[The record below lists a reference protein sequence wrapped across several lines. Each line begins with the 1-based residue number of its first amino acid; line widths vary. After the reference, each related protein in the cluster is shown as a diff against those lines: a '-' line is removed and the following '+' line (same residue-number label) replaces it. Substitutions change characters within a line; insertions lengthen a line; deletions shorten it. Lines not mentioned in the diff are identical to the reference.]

1 MNRRIL
7 VVNTNRGGSTL
18 VQSKRR
24 KIRRL
29 IIIVIVFIVLV
40 TPFIYLQYKSL
51 LVPENVPLNQPVK
64 EERKETTPKVSPQD
78 MVNLAEFIPGIQ
90 VDLRYATPNN
100 FTGAI
105 IYDDDTAYLRRGTAE
120 KLKAAQ
126 AEFDAH
132 GYTIK
137 IWDAYRPPAA
147 QFKLW
152 EKVPD
157 ARFVINPH
165 KGYSYHSR
173 GVAVDITLVDEKG
186 QELIMPTGFDN
197 FTARA
202 DRDYSDLDQELAT
215 NARFLEEIMKKH
227 GFDSIFYEWWH
238 FIDSDKDDYPIY
250 EPD

>member
-1 MNRRIL
+1 MQSNNQRRR
-7 VVNTNRGGSTL
+7 TW
-18 VQSKRR
+18 
-24 KIRRL
+24 RL
-29 IIIVIVFIVLV
+29 IIIAIVLIVLV
-40 TPFIYLQYKSL
+40 TPFLYLQYKSL
-51 LVPENVPLNQPVK
+51 LRQENVLPEQPLR
-64 EERKETTPKVSPQD
+64 EETKETTPKVSPQD

-105 IYDDDTAYLRRGTAE
+105 IYDDNTAYLRRGTAE

-126 AEFDAH
+126 AEFASH

-137 IWDAYRPPAA
+137 VWDAYRPPAA

-157 ARFVINPH
+157 ARFVINPR

-173 GVAVDITLVDEKG
+173 GVAVDITLVDKKG

-197 FTARA
+197 FTALA
-202 DRDYSDLDQELAT
+202 DRDYNDLDQETAA
-215 NARFLEEIMKKH
+215 NACFLEEIMVKH
-227 GFDSIFYEWWH
+227 GFSSIYYEWWH
-238 FIDSDKDDYPIY
+238 FIDNDRDEYPVY
-250 EPD
+250 EPE

>member
-1 MNRRIL
+1 M
-7 VVNTNRGGSTL
+7 
-18 VQSKRR
+18 VQSSNPQR
-24 KIRRL
+24 KTWRL
-29 IIIVIVFIVLV
+29 IIIAIVFIVLV
-40 TPFIYLQYKSL
+40 TTFFYLQYKSL
-51 LVPENVPLNQPVK
+51 LRQENVLPEQPLQK
-64 EERKETTPKVSPQD
+64 ETEETTPKVSPQD
-78 MVNLAEFIPGIQ
+78 MVNLAEFIPRIQ

-100 FTGAI
+100 FTSAI

-126 AEFDAH
+126 AEFVTH

-137 IWDAYRPPAA
+137 VWDAYRPPAA

-186 QELIMPTGFDN
+186 QEVIMPTGFDD
-197 FTARA
+197 FTARV
-202 DRDYSDLDQELAT
+202 DRDYSDLDQETAA
-215 NARFLEEIMKKH
+215 NARFLEEIMVKH
-227 GFDSIFYEWWH
+227 GFSSIYYEWWH
-238 FIDSDKDDYPIY
+238 FIDSNKDKYPVY
-250 EPD
+250 EPDN

>member
-1 MNRRIL
+1 M
-7 VVNTNRGGSTL
+7 
-18 VQSKRR
+18 VQSSQRR
-24 KIRRL
+24 KTWLL
-29 IIIVIVFIVLV
+29 IIIAIVLIVLV
-40 TPFIYLQYKSL
+40 TPFLYLQYKSL
-51 LVPENVPLNQPVK
+51 LRQENALPEQPIH
-64 EERKETTPKVSPQD
+64 EETKETTPKFSSQD
-78 MVNLAEFIPGIQ
+78 MVNLAEFIPGIE

-126 AEFDAH
+126 AEFATYD
-132 GYTIK
+132 YTIK
-137 IWDAYRPPAA
+137 VWDAYRPPAA

-173 GVAVDITLVDEKG
+173 GVAVDITLVDKNG
-186 QELIMPTGFDN
+186 QEVVMPTGFDD

-202 DRDYSDLDQELAT
+202 DRDYGDLDSETEAR
-215 NARFLEEIMKKH
+215 ARFLEEIMLKH
-227 GFDSIFYEWWH
+227 GFNSIHYEWWH

-250 EPD
+250 EPE

>member
-1 MNRRIL
+1 MQSNNQRRR
-7 VVNTNRGGSTL
+7 TW
-18 VQSKRR
+18 
-24 KIRRL
+24 RL
-29 IIIVIVFIVLV
+29 IIAIILIVLV
-40 TPFIYLQYKSL
+40 TPFLYLQYKSL
-51 LVPENVPLNQPVK
+51 LRQENTLPEQSLQ
-64 EERKETTPKVSPQD
+64 EETKVTPKVSPLD
-78 MVNLAEFIPGIQ
+78 MVNLAEFIPEIQ
-90 VDLRYATPNN
+90 IDLRYATPNN

-105 IYDDDTAYLRRGTAE
+105 IYEDDIAYLRRGTAE

-126 AEFDAH
+126 AEFVTH

-137 IWDAYRPPAA
+137 VWDAYRPPAA

-173 GVAVDITLVDEKG
+173 GVAVDVTLVDEKG
-186 QELIMPTGFDN
+186 REVIMPTGFDD

-202 DRDYSDLDQELAT
+202 NRDYSDLDQETAA
-215 NARFLEEIMKKH
+215 NARFLEEIMVKH
-227 GFDSIFYEWWH
+227 GFSSIYYEWWH
-238 FIDSDKDDYPIY
+238 FIDSDKDKYPVY

>member
-1 MNRRIL
+1 M
-7 VVNTNRGGSTL
+7 
-18 VQSKRR
+18 VQSRHQRSKTRH
-24 KIRRL
+24 L
-29 IIIVIVFIVLV
+29 IIIFIVFIVITTSFL
-40 TPFIYLQYKSL
+40 YLQYRPFLHEPFYGLKEEP
-51 LVPENVPLNQPVK
+51 VPEEPLKK
-64 EERKETTPKVSPQD
+64 EAKETPKVSPQD

-100 FTGAI
+100 FTGTV
-105 IYDDDTAYLRRGTAE
+105 IYDNNTAYLRRGTAE

-126 AEFDAH
+126 AEFATH

-137 IWDAYRPPAA
+137 VWDAYRPPAA

-173 GVAVDITLVDEKG
+173 GAAVDITLIDKNG
-186 QELIMPTGFDN
+186 QEVIMPTGFDD

-202 DRDYSDLDQELAT
+202 DRNYSDLDQESAA
-215 NARFLEEIMKKH
+215 NARFLEEIMVKH
-227 GFDSIFYEWWH
+227 GFKSIHYEWWH
-238 FIDSDKDDYPIY
+238 FIDSDKDKYPVY
-250 EPD
+250 DPD

>member
-1 MNRRIL
+1 M
-7 VVNTNRGGSTL
+7 VQTNNPQRKTL
-18 VQSKRR
+18 
-24 KIRRL
+24 RL
-29 IIIVIVFIVLV
+29 IIMFILLTVLV
-40 TPFIYLQYKSL
+40 TSFLYLHNKPFLKQKNEPFYGLQEEP
-51 LVPENVPLNQPVK
+51 VPEEPLREN
-64 EERKETTPKVSPQD
+64 RKETTPKVSPHD
-78 MVNLAEFIPGIQ
+78 MVNLAEFIPVIK

-120 KLKAAQ
+120 KLKVAQ
-126 AEFDAH
+126 TEFATH

-137 IWDAYRPPAA
+137 VWDAYRPPAA

-173 GVAVDITLVDEKG
+173 GVAVDVTLIDEKG
-186 QELIMPTGFDN
+186 QEIIMPTGFDD
-197 FTARA
+197 FTALA
-202 DRDYSDLDQELAT
+202 DRNYNDLDQKAAA
-215 NARFLEEIMKKH
+215 NARFLEKIMLKH
-227 GFDSIFYEWWH
+227 GFTSIYYEWWH
-238 FIDSDKDDYPIY
+238 FIDSDKDKYPVY

>member
-1 MNRRIL
+1 M
-7 VVNTNRGGSTL
+7 
-18 VQSKRR
+18 VQSSNPQR
-24 KIRRL
+24 KTWRL
-29 IIIVIVFIVLV
+29 IIIAIVFIVLV
-40 TPFIYLQYKSL
+40 TTFFYLQYKSL
-51 LVPENVPLNQPVK
+51 LRQENVLPEQPLQK
-64 EERKETTPKVSPQD
+64 ETEETTPKVSPQD
-78 MVNLAEFIPGIQ
+78 MVNLAEFIPRIQ

-100 FTGAI
+100 FTSAI

-126 AEFDAH
+126 AEFVTH

-137 IWDAYRPPAA
+137 VWDAYRPPAA

-173 GVAVDITLVDEKG
+173 GVAVDVTLVDEKG
-186 QELIMPTGFDN
+186 QEVIMPTGFDD

-202 DRDYSDLDQELAT
+202 DRDYSDLDQETAA
-215 NARFLEEIMKKH
+215 NARFLEEIMVKH
-227 GFDSIFYEWWH
+227 GFSSIYYEWWH
-238 FIDSDKDDYPIY
+238 FIDSNKDKYPVY
-250 EPD
+250 EPDN

>member
-1 MNRRIL
+1 MQSNNQRRR
-7 VVNTNRGGSTL
+7 TW
-18 VQSKRR
+18 
-24 KIRRL
+24 RL
-29 IIIVIVFIVLV
+29 IIAIILIVLV
-40 TPFIYLQYKSL
+40 TPFLYLQYKSL
-51 LVPENVPLNQPVK
+51 LRPENTLPEQSLQ
-64 EERKETTPKVSPQD
+64 EETKVTPKVSPLD
-78 MVNLAEFIPGIQ
+78 MVNLAEFIPEIQ
-90 VDLRYATPNN
+90 IDLRYATPNN

-105 IYDDDTAYLRRGTAE
+105 IYEDDIAYLRRGTAE

-126 AEFDAH
+126 AEFATH

-137 IWDAYRPPAA
+137 VWDAYRPPAA

-173 GVAVDITLVDEKG
+173 GVAVDVTLVDEKG
-186 QELIMPTGFDN
+186 REVIMPTGFDD

-202 DRDYSDLDQELAT
+202 NRDYSDLDQETAA
-215 NARFLEEIMKKH
+215 NARFLEEIMVKH
-227 GFDSIFYEWWH
+227 GFSSIYYEWWH
-238 FIDSDKDDYPIY
+238 FIDSDKDKYPVY

>member
-1 MNRRIL
+1 MQSNNQRRR
-7 VVNTNRGGSTL
+7 TW
-18 VQSKRR
+18 
-24 KIRRL
+24 RL
-29 IIIVIVFIVLV
+29 IIIAIVLIVLV
-40 TPFIYLQYKSL
+40 TPFLYLQYKSL
-51 LVPENVPLNQPVK
+51 LRPENILPEQPLQ
-64 EERKETTPKVSPQD
+64 EETKETTPKVSPQD

-90 VDLRYATPNN
+90 INLRYATPNN

-105 IYDDDTAYLRRGTAE
+105 IYDDNTAYLRRGTAE

-126 AEFDAH
+126 AEFVTH

-137 IWDAYRPPAA
+137 VWDAYRPPAA

-165 KGYSYHSR
+165 KGYSYNSR
-173 GVAVDITLVDEKG
+173 GVAVDVTLVDEKG
-186 QELIMPTGFDN
+186 REVIMPTGFDD

-202 DRDYSDLDQELAT
+202 NRDYSDLDQETAA
-215 NARFLEEIMKKH
+215 NARFLEEIMVKH
-227 GFDSIFYEWWH
+227 GFSSIYYEWWH
-238 FIDSDKDDYPIY
+238 FIDSDKDKYPVY

>member
-1 MNRRIL
+1 MQSNNQRRR
-7 VVNTNRGGSTL
+7 TW
-18 VQSKRR
+18 
-24 KIRRL
+24 RL
-29 IIIVIVFIVLV
+29 IIIAIVLIVLV
-40 TPFIYLQYKSL
+40 TPFLYLQYKSL
-51 LVPENVPLNQPVK
+51 LRPENILPEQPLQ
-64 EERKETTPKVSPQD
+64 EETKETTPKVSPQD

-90 VDLRYATPNN
+90 INLRYATPNN

-105 IYDDDTAYLRRGTAE
+105 IYEDDIAYLRRGTAE

-126 AEFDAH
+126 AEFVTH

-137 IWDAYRPPAA
+137 VWDAYRPPAA

-173 GVAVDITLVDEKG
+173 GVAVDVTLVDEKG
-186 QELIMPTGFDN
+186 REVIMPTGFDD

-202 DRDYSDLDQELAT
+202 NRDYSDLDQETAA
-215 NARFLEEIMKKH
+215 NARFLEEIMVKH
-227 GFDSIFYEWWH
+227 GFSSIYYEWWH
-238 FIDSDKDDYPIY
+238 FIDSDKDKYPVY

>member
-1 MNRRIL
+1 M
-7 VVNTNRGGSTL
+7 
-18 VQSKRR
+18 VQPSQRR
-24 KIRRL
+24 KKWRL
-29 IIIVIVFIVLV
+29 ILAIILIVIVA
-40 TPFIYLQYKSL
+40 PFIYLQYKSF
-51 LVPENVPLNQPVK
+51 LVQENVPPNQPVQ

-78 MVNLAEFIPGIQ
+78 MVNLAEFIPELQ
-90 VDLRYATPNN
+90 VDLRYAAPNN

-126 AEFDAH
+126 VEFAAH

-186 QELIMPTGFDN
+186 QEVIMPTGFDD

-202 DRDYSDLDQELAT
+202 DRDYSDLDQETAA

-227 GFDSIFYEWWH
+227 GFDSIYYEWWH

>member
-1 MNRRIL
+1 M
-7 VVNTNRGGSTL
+7 
-18 VQSKRR
+18 VQSSNPQR
-24 KIRRL
+24 KTWRL
-29 IIIVIVFIVLV
+29 IIIAIVFIVLV
-40 TPFIYLQYKSL
+40 TTFFYLQYKSL
-51 LVPENVPLNQPVK
+51 LRQENVLPEQPLQK
-64 EERKETTPKVSPQD
+64 ETEETTPKVSPQD
-78 MVNLAEFIPGIQ
+78 MVNLAEFIPRIQ

-100 FTGAI
+100 FTSAI

-126 AEFDAH
+126 AEFVTH

-137 IWDAYRPPAA
+137 VWDAYRPPAA

-186 QELIMPTGFDN
+186 QEVIMPTGFDD

-202 DRDYSDLDQELAT
+202 DRDYSDLDQETAA
-215 NARFLEEIMKKH
+215 NARFLEEIMVKH
-227 GFDSIFYEWWH
+227 GFSSIYYEWWH
-238 FIDSDKDDYPIY
+238 FIDSNKDKYPVY
-250 EPD
+250 EPDN

>member
-1 MNRRIL
+1 
-7 VVNTNRGGSTL
+7 L
-18 VQSKRR
+18 VQSNNQQR
-24 KIRRL
+24 KIWRSIVIL
-29 IIIVIVFIVLV
+29 TVLIVIVISFLYLHYK
-40 TPFIYLQYKSL
+40 PFLSQRNEPFYGLQEEP
-51 LVPENVPLNQPVK
+51 VPEEPLK
-64 EERKETTPKVSPQD
+64 EEAKETPKVSPQD

-126 AEFDAH
+126 AEFASH

-137 IWDAYRPPAA
+137 VWDAYRPPAA

-173 GVAVDITLVDEKG
+173 GVAVDITLADEKG
-186 QELIMPTGFDN
+186 REIIMPTGFDD

-202 DRDYSDLDQELAT
+202 DRDYNDLDQEAAA
-215 NARFLEEIMKKH
+215 NARFLEGIMVKH
-227 GFDSIFYEWWH
+227 GFKSIYYEWWH
-238 FIDSDKDDYPIY
+238 FIDSDKDKYPVY
-250 EPD
+250 EPDN